1 MVSRSR
7 SKALL
12 CRPAEQMSPTAKSP
26 GSTARKAPAKRKATS
41 QRAAVEELRAADPVM
56 AGLIDMCGVISSPP
70 RKKADPQEHYGALL
84 HAVVNQQLSVKAG
97 AAIYGRLT
105 ERFGD
110 HTPTPEELLADDP
123 EELRLAV
130 GLSRS
135 KVGFMRSLAEHILSG
150 ELELDR
156 LDSLSDEDVMAELVA
171 VKGIGEWTAHMF
183 LMSHLY
189 RPDVMAPGDLGI
201 KRAIERA
208 YGLED
213 PDRETM
219 ERLAER
225 WRPNRTLAC
234 RYLWRSLNNEPAPRP
249 TGHPGKKS
257 VRSSPNK

>member
-1 MVSRSR
+1 MARSQ
-7 SKALL
+7 K
-12 CRPAEQMSPTAKSP
+12 
-26 GSTARKAPAKRKATS
+26 
-41 QRAAVEELRAADPVM
+41 AAVEQLRAADPIM
-56 AGLIDMCGVISSPP
+56 AGLIEECGVLPSPP
-70 RKKADPQEHYGALL
+70 RKRADPEEHYGALL

-105 ERFGD
+105 ARFDER
-110 HTPTPEELLADDP
+110 TPTPEQLLADDP
-123 EELRLAV
+123 EELRAAV

-156 LDSLSDEDVMAELVA
+156 LDSLSDDEVITELVA

-183 LMSHLY
+183 LMSHLH

-201 KRAIERA
+201 RRAIERA
-208 YGLED
+208 YSLEE
-213 PDRETM
+213 PDRESI

-234 RYLWRSLNNEPAPRP
+234 RYLWRSLNNEP
-249 TGHPGKKS
+249 
-257 VRSSPNK
+257 